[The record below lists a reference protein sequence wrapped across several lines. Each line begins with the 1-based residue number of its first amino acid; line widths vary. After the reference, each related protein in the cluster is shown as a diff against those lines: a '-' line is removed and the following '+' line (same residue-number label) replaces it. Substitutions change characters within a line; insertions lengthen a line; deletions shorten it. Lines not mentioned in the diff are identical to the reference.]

1 MKTAQLLLASL
12 SLATAGTVFAADS
25 NPAAASSA
33 PAAAAA
39 AGTQSAPQGLTR
51 EQVKAEFLAARRDGK
66 LIETEADQD
75 VAQTTKHYA
84 K

>member
-12 SLATAGTVFAADS
+12 SLAAAGAAFASDS
-25 NPAAASSA
+25 NTAASAAA

-39 AGTQSAPQGLTR
+39 STTAAAPGLSR
-51 EQVKAEFLAARRDGK
+51 EQVKAEFLEARRNGK